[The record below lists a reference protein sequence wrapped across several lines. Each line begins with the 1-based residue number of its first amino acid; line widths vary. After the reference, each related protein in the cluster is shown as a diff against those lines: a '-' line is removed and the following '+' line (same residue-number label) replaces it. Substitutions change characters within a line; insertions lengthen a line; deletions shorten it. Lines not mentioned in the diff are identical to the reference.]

1 MHPSLPTKWVK
12 CFVISLSLFVSYRT
26 TAQFTPSHTFTIEAS
41 TNSVQVQG
49 SGEQGNHIFPN
60 GRIGIRMNNGNY
72 RVYKTDGTLLT
83 TFSTNLSGF
92 TTAKIIGL
100 SNNQLLLLADSRFA
114 IMNLAGQTILPVTS
128 TGMSIYAGGYPYL
141 DAAELS
147 NGDIAFS
154 TYASDGSNQIR
165 VFTKAGVAVSS
176 IVNVKTTGTGRPS
189 PSGNQYYSGQI
200 KASNNGTFL
209 FVYTTYYAGI
219 HGVMFN
225 NDGTMRTWPA
235 TGNNHYQLLTTN
247 GQDGFEL
254 FATSNGDYMVS
265 LMRSNIGGVRIGY
278 DGAIL
283 STSIARGTNSYNIG
297 ALAVNR
303 KTGGNYARATADESI
318 GTRYDG
324 TDDFNGTANLYA
336 EQRSFTG
343 TVNLAKQ
350 SFATGYYNVQY
361 DDNEWDYLPN
371 IRPGIFTVSSIEGG
385 SGGYGFITMNYN
397 TAGNAW
403 SLTMRLYDVTGTLP
417 VKLESFQGKKQ
428 NESAVLNWNT
438 SGETAFSHFEVEWSA
453 DGSTFAKAGT
463 VQSAAGNGA
472 KAYTFTHPFTADMS
486 QESRLYYRL
495 KMVDKDNSYTYS
507 SIVTINNSN
516 FSDVK
521 LYPVPAADH
530 IWIEVPVSVSR
541 QQPVYSIVTPG
552 GQIVLQ
558 GKITQAVQQ
567 IQLPAMAPGM
577 YYLRLNNETG
587 KSFLK
592 K

>member
-1 MHPSLPTKWVK
+1 MHLSLPTKWVK
-12 CFVISLSLFVSYRT
+12 CFVISLSLFFSYRT

-92 TTAKIIGL
+92 TPAKIIGL
-100 SNNQLLLLADSRFA
+100 STNQLLLLADSRFA
-114 IMNLAGQTILPVTS
+114 ILNLAGQVVLPVTS

-147 NGDIAFS
+147 NGNIAFS
-154 TYASDGSNQIR
+154 IYASDGSNQIR
-165 VFTKAGVAVSS
+165 IFTKAGAAVTS

-247 GQDGFEL
+247 GQDAFEL
-254 FATSNGDYMVS
+254 FSTSTGDYMVS
-265 LMRSNIGGVRIGY
+265 LIRSNIGGVRIGY
-278 DGAIL
+278 DGTIL
-283 STSIARGTNSYNIG
+283 STSITRGTYSYNLG
-297 ALAVNR
+297 VLAVNR
-303 KTGGNYARATADESI
+303 KTGGNYARAIADESI

-324 TDDFNGTANLYA
+324 TDDFNGTGNLYA

-343 TVNLAKQ
+343 TVNIAKQ
-350 SFATGYYNVQY
+350 SFATGYYNVKY

-371 IRPGIFTVSSIEGG
+371 IRPEIYTASSIEGG

-397 TAGNAW
+397 TAGTAW

-417 VKLESFQGKKQ
+417 VKLENFQGKKQ
-428 NESAVLNWNT
+428 HESAVLDWKT
-438 SGETAFSHFEVEWSA
+438 SEETAFSHFEVEWSA
-453 DGSTFAKAGT
+453 DGSNFAKAGT
-463 VQSAAGNGA
+463 VQSATGNGT
-472 KAYTFTHPFTADMS
+472 KAYAFTHPFTADMS

-495 KMVDKDNSYTYS
+495 KMVDQDNSYTYS

-521 LYPVPAADH
+521 LYPVPATDH
-530 IWIEVPVSVSR
+530 IWVEVPVSVSR
-541 QQPVYSIVTPG
+541 QQPVYSIVTPA
-552 GQIVLQ
+552 GQIVIQ

-587 KSFLK
+587 RSFLK

>member
-12 CFVISLSLFVSYRT
+12 CFVISLSLFVSYRVS
-26 TAQFTPSHTFTIEAS
+26 AQFTPSHNFTIEGNTS
-41 TNSVQVQG
+41 SVYVQG

-60 GRIGIRMNNGNY
+60 GRIGILMNNGNY
-72 RVYKTDGTLLT
+72 RVYRNDGTLLT
-83 TFSTNLSGF
+83 TFSVNLSGF
-92 TTAKIIGL
+92 TTARVIGL
-100 SNNQLLLLADSRFA
+100 STNELLLLADTRFA
-114 IMNLAGQTILPVTS
+114 IVNLAGQVVLPATS
-128 TGMSIYAGGYPYL
+128 TGMSTYPGSHYL

-147 NGDIAFS
+147 NGNIAFS
-154 TYASDGSNQIR
+154 IYASDGSNQIR
-165 VFTKAGVAVSS
+165 VFTKAGAAVSS

-189 PSGNQYYSGQI
+189 PSGNQFYSGQI
-200 KASNNGTFL
+200 EASNNGTFL

-247 GQDGFEL
+247 GQDAFEM
-254 FATSNGDYMVS
+254 FSTPNGDYMVS
-265 LMRSNIGGVRIGY
+265 LMRSNTGGVRIGY
-278 DGAIL
+278 DGTIL

-297 ALAVNR
+297 VLAVSR
-303 KTGGNYARATADESI
+303 KAGGNYSRATADENI

-324 TDDFNGTANLYA
+324 TDDFTGTANLYA

-343 TVNLAKQ
+343 TVNIAKQ
-350 SFATGYYNVQY
+350 PFATGYYNVQY
-361 DDNEWDYLPN
+361 DDFEWDYIPN
-371 IRPGIFTVSSIEGG
+371 IRPNIYTVSSIEGG
-385 SGGYGFITMNYN
+385 SGGYGFIVMNYN
-397 TAGNAW
+397 SAGTAW
-403 SLTMRLYDVTGTLP
+403 SLTMRLYDVTATLP

-428 NESAVLNWNT
+428 NESAVLNWTT

-453 DGSTFAKAGT
+453 DGSNFAKAGT
-463 VQSAAGNGA
+463 VQSATGNGT
-472 KAYTFTHPFTADMS
+472 KAYAFTHPFTADMS

-495 KMVDKDNSYTYS
+495 KMVDQDNSYTYS

-521 LYPVPAADH
+521 LYPVPATDH
-530 IWIEVPVSVSR
+530 IWVEVPVSVSR
-541 QQPVYSIVTPG
+541 QQPAYSIVTPA
-552 GQIVLQ
+552 GQIVTQ

-587 KSFLK
+587 RSFLK